1 MKIVSIFA
9 DRLFAFQYE
18 GSEENE
24 LDRLLEL
31 WSNPGF
37 LYAFLT
43 KNRQDLPKDLDWRSM
58 AEQLLDSVDM
68 LQDLLIQIH
77 ENPEISLDQFF
88 VPLVNLESA
97 PKVLSLRK
105 RRISYLRLYALRIDS
120 DCFVITGGTIKLT
133 HLMQERI
140 HTTEE
145 LYKLQ
150 KARDYLKS
158 KGVFDND
165 SFFEFLSE

>member
-1 MKIVSIFA
+1 MKIVSIFT
-9 DRLFAFQYE
+9 DRLYAFQYE
-18 GSEENE
+18 GSEEKE

-31 WSNPGF
+31 WTNPVF
-37 LYAFLT
+37 LYAFLAE
-43 KNRQDLPKDLDWRSM
+43 NRQDLPKDLDWRSM

-68 LQDLLIQIH
+68 LQDLLIQIY
-77 ENPEISLDQFF
+77 ENPEESLDQFF
-88 VPLVNLESA
+88 VPLVNLESV

-120 DCFVITGGTIKLT
+120 DCFVITGGAIKFT
-133 HLMQERI
+133 RLMQERI
-140 HTTEE
+140 HTNEE
-145 LYKLQ
+145 LIKLQ

>member
-1 MKIVSIFA
+1 MKIVSIFV
-9 DRLFAFQYE
+9 DRLYAFQYE

-31 WSNPGF
+31 WSNPVF
-37 LYAFLT
+37 LHAFLT
-43 KNRQDLPKDLDWRSM
+43 KNRQDLPKGLDWRSM
-58 AEQLLDSVDM
+58 AEQLLDCVDM
-68 LQDLLIQIH
+68 LQDLLIQMY
-77 ENPEISLDQFF
+77 ENPEESLDQFF

-120 DCFVITGGTIKLT
+120 DCFVITGGAIKLT
-133 HLMQERI
+133 RLMQERI
-140 HTTEE
+140 HTNEE
-145 LYKLQ
+145 LFKLQ

-158 KGVFDND
+158 KGIFDTD
-165 SFFEFLSE
+165 SFFEFLSD